1 MATTGQP
8 ITRAE
13 LREELNQLRD
23 ELREYYATSE
33 DLAKLETRLAKSETR
48 LTFRMVMV
56 QVSFSV
62 AVVGIVTAVIKLFE

>member
-1 MATTGQP
+1 MATPGQP

-13 LREELNQLRD
+13 LREELSLLRD
-23 ELREYYATSE
+23 ELREHYATSE

-62 AVVGIVTAVIKLFE
+62 AVVGIVTAVMKLFE